1 MKRALFYIF
10 LLFQYVAGAQ
20 VPLTLRNAIDTAL
33 QNNFDIQIAKN
44 TAEINKISNTYGVA
58 GGLPS
63 VNATAGDNNSV
74 YNLKQKTSSGLDIT
88 KNDVKSSSLNAS
100 LNASIVLFNGFKIIA
115 TKRRL
120 SLLQNQSELQL
131 NQQIQNIIAAVM
143 VTYYDILRQQ
153 SYLNI
158 IQSSRDVSLKKY
170 DIIKERTNVGMA
182 NEADLLQAQMDLNM
196 SEQNLKG
203 QQLIIEQE
211 KTNLL
216 QLMGVKEYF
225 PVVVHDTILID
236 NNIRK
241 DSIIDYL
248 QNNQQYLSA
257 DQQVKI
263 TEQIVKELRAQR
275 YPSIRLS
282 TGYNFVYNSSTAGFN
297 LFTQNYGP
305 SVGATLQIPIFNGN
319 IYKTQQ
325 EVASYNVKNSR
336 LQKESLLSLLKAD
349 ALKTYQ
355 SYESTL
361 QQLVSQQK
369 SYDDAGRLVSIVI
382 MRFRLNQATILDVK
396 AAQNSFEAAGYMFI
410 NLQYAAK
417 IAEIELK
424 RLIYRLGF
432 E

>member
-1 MKRALFYIF
+1 MKRTLFYII
-10 LLFQYVAGAQ
+10 LLLPCIAGAQ
-20 VPLTLRNAIDTAL
+20 VPLTLTNAIDTAL

-44 TAEINKISNTYGVA
+44 TAEINKISNTFGVA

-131 NQQIQNIIAAVM
+131 NQQIQNTIAAVM

-158 IQSSRDVSLKKY
+158 IQSSLDVSSKKF

-196 SEQNLKG
+196 AEQNLKG
-203 QQLIIEQE
+203 QQLIIDQE

-216 QLMGVKEYF
+216 QLMGVKEFF
-225 PVVVHDTILID
+225 PVIVHDTILID

-241 DSIIDYL
+241 DSIINYL

-263 TEQIVKELRAQR
+263 TEQIVKELRSQQ
-275 YPSIRLS
+275 YPSIRVS
-282 TGYNFVYNSSTAGFN
+282 TGYNFVYSSSSAGFN

-325 EVASYNVKNSR
+325 EVASYNVRNAI
-336 LQKESLLSLLKAD
+336 LQKESLLSSLIAD

-382 MRFRLNQATILDVK
+382 TRFRLNQATILDVK
-396 AAQNSFEAAGYMFI
+396 AAQDSFEAAGYMFV
-410 NLQYAAK
+410 NLQYVAK

>member
-1 MKRALFYIF
+1 MKRTLFYII
-10 LLFQYVAGAQ
+10 LLLPCIAGAQ
-20 VPLTLRNAIDTAL
+20 VPLTLTNAIDTAL

-44 TAEINKISNTYGVA
+44 TAEINKISNTFGVA

-88 KNDVKSSSLNAS
+88 KNDVKGSSLNAS

-131 NQQIQNIIAAVM
+131 NQQIQNTIAAVM

-158 IQSSRDVSLKKY
+158 IQSSLDVSSKKF

-196 SEQNLKG
+196 AEQNLKG
-203 QQLIIEQE
+203 QQLIIDQE

-216 QLMGVKEYF
+216 QLMGVKEFF
-225 PVVVHDTILID
+225 PVIVHDTILID

-241 DSIIDYL
+241 DSIINYL

-263 TEQIVKELRAQR
+263 TEQIVKELRSQR
-275 YPSIRLS
+275 YPSIRVS
-282 TGYNFVYNSSTAGFN
+282 TGYNFVYSSSSAGFN

-325 EVASYNVKNSR
+325 EVASYNVRNAI
-336 LQKESLLSLLKAD
+336 LQKESLLSSLIAD

-369 SYDDAGRLVSIVI
+369 SYDDAGRLVRIVI
-382 MRFRLNQATILDVK
+382 TRFRLNQATILDVK
-396 AAQNSFEAAGYMFI
+396 AAQDSFEAAGYMFV

>member
-1 MKRALFYIF
+1 MKRTLFYIF
-10 LLFQYVAGAQ
+10 LLFPCVAGAQ
-20 VPLTLRNAIDTAL
+20 VPLTLRNAIDTTL

-88 KNDVKSSSLNAS
+88 KNDVKGSSLNAS

-196 SEQNLKG
+196 TEQNLKG

-225 PVVVHDTILID
+225 PVIVHDTILID

-241 DSIIDYL
+241 DSIINYL

-305 SVGATLQIPIFNGN
+305 SAGATLQIPIFNGN

-325 EVASYNVKNSR
+325 EVATYNVKNAR

-361 QQLVSQQK
+361 QQIVSQQK

-417 IAEIELK
+417 TAEIELK

>member
-1 MKRALFYIF
+1 MKRTLFYII
-10 LLFQYVAGAQ
+10 LLLPCIAGAQ
-20 VPLTLRNAIDTAL
+20 VPLTLTNAIDTAL

-44 TAEINKISNTYGVA
+44 TAEINKISNTFGVA

-100 LNASIVLFNGFKIIA
+100 LSASIVLFNGFKIIA

-131 NQQIQNIIAAVM
+131 NQQIQNTIAAVM

-158 IQSSRDVSLKKY
+158 IQSSLDVSSKKF

-196 SEQNLKG
+196 AEQNLKG
-203 QQLIIEQE
+203 QQLIIDQE

-216 QLMGVKEYF
+216 QLMGVKEFF
-225 PVVVHDTILID
+225 PVIVHDTILID

-241 DSIIDYL
+241 DSIINYL

-263 TEQIVKELRAQR
+263 TEQIVKELRSQR
-275 YPSIRLS
+275 YPSIRVS
-282 TGYNFVYNSSTAGFN
+282 TGYNFVYSSSSAGFN

-325 EVASYNVKNSR
+325 EVASYNVRNAI
-336 LQKESLLSLLKAD
+336 LQKESLLSSLIAD

-369 SYDDAGRLVSIVI
+369 SYDDAGRLVRIVI
-382 MRFRLNQATILDVK
+382 TRFRLNQATILDVK
-396 AAQNSFEAAGYMFI
+396 AAQDSFEAAGYMFV

>member
-1 MKRALFYIF
+1 MKRTLFYIF
-10 LLFQYVAGAQ
+10 LLFPYIAGAQ
-20 VPLTLRNAIDTAL
+20 VPLTLTNAIDTAL

-44 TAEINKISNTYGVA
+44 TAEINKISNTFGVA

-131 NQQIQNIIAAVM
+131 NQQIQNTIAAVM

-158 IQSSRDVSLKKY
+158 IQSSLDVSSKKF

-196 SEQNLKG
+196 AEQNLKG
-203 QQLIIEQE
+203 QQLIIDQE

-216 QLMGVKEYF
+216 QLMGVKEFF
-225 PVVVHDTILID
+225 PVIVHDTILID

-241 DSIIDYL
+241 DSIINYL

-263 TEQIVKELRAQR
+263 TEQIVKELRSQR
-275 YPSIRLS
+275 YPSIRVS
-282 TGYNFVYNSSTAGFN
+282 TGYNFVYSSSSAGFN

-325 EVASYNVKNSR
+325 EVASYNVRNAI
-336 LQKESLLSLLKAD
+336 LQKESLLSSLIAD

-369 SYDDAGRLVSIVI
+369 SYDDAGRLVRIVI
-382 MRFRLNQATILDVK
+382 TRFRLNQATILDVK
-396 AAQNSFEAAGYMFI
+396 AAQDSFEAAGYMFV

>member
-170 DIIKERTNVGMA
+170 DIIRERTNVGMA

>member
-1 MKRALFYIF
+1 MKRTLFYII
-10 LLFQYVAGAQ
+10 LLLPCIAGAQ
-20 VPLTLRNAIDTAL
+20 VPLTLTNAIDTAL

-44 TAEINKISNTYGVA
+44 TAEINKISNTFGVA

-131 NQQIQNIIAAVM
+131 NQQIQNTIAAVM

-158 IQSSRDVSLKKY
+158 IQSSLDVSSKKF

-196 SEQNLKG
+196 AEQNLKG
-203 QQLIIEQE
+203 QQLIIDQE

-216 QLMGVKEYF
+216 QLMGVKEFF
-225 PVVVHDTILID
+225 PVIVHDTILID

-241 DSIIDYL
+241 DSIINYL

-263 TEQIVKELRAQR
+263 TEQIVKELRSQR
-275 YPSIRLS
+275 YPSIRVS
-282 TGYNFVYNSSTAGFN
+282 TGYNFVYSSSSAGFN

-325 EVASYNVKNSR
+325 EVASYNVRNAI
-336 LQKESLLSLLKAD
+336 LQKESLLSSLIAD

-369 SYDDAGRLVSIVI
+369 SYDDAGRLVRIVI
-382 MRFRLNQATILDVK
+382 TRFRLNQATILDVK
-396 AAQNSFEAAGYMFI
+396 AAQDSFEAAGYMFV

>member
-1 MKRALFYIF
+1 MKRTLFYII
-10 LLFQYVAGAQ
+10 LLLPCIAGAQ
-20 VPLTLRNAIDTAL
+20 VPLTLTNAIDTAL

-44 TAEINKISNTYGVA
+44 TAEINKISNTFGVA

-120 SLLQNQSELQL
+120 SILQNQSELQL
-131 NQQIQNIIAAVM
+131 NQQIQNTIAAVM

-158 IQSSRDVSLKKY
+158 IQSSLDVSSKKF

-196 SEQNLKG
+196 AEQNLKG
-203 QQLIIEQE
+203 QQLIIDQE

-216 QLMGVKEYF
+216 QLMGVKEFF
-225 PVVVHDTILID
+225 PVIVHDTILID

-241 DSIIDYL
+241 DSIINYL

-263 TEQIVKELRAQR
+263 TEQIVKELRSQR
-275 YPSIRLS
+275 YPSIRVS
-282 TGYNFVYNSSTAGFN
+282 TGYNFVYSSSSAGFN

-325 EVASYNVKNSR
+325 EVASYNVRNAI
-336 LQKESLLSLLKAD
+336 LQKESLLSSLIAD

-369 SYDDAGRLVSIVI
+369 SYDDAGRLVRIVI
-382 MRFRLNQATILDVK
+382 TRFRLNQATILDVK
-396 AAQNSFEAAGYMFI
+396 AAQDSFEAAGYMFV